1 MRQNGRKPMSALS
14 VVPKQLDRVK
24 RIEPPDSLGL
34 PEIAVWVAIVNGH
47 PADWFDVGAVPT
59 MAQLCRH
66 VVVADRIAT
75 MIETTGNNATLLN
88 LLTHQRA
95 ESDAIRRLSASL
107 RLTPQTLINHN
118 GNKQKQGSVINA
130 PHARFAH
137 TG

>member
-1 MRQNGRKPMSALS
+1 
-14 VVPKQLDRVK
+14 
-24 RIEPPDSLGL
+24 
-34 PEIAVWVAIVNGH
+34 
-47 PADWFDVGAVPT
+47 
-59 MAQLCRH
+59 
-66 VVVADRIAT
+66 